1 MKNPRVSAIALFAL
15 CGLWHWAHAQD
26 VPQRTSIV
34 QLIATPEKYEGKM
47 VAITGY
53 VHLEFEGNGIYLH
66 KDDYQYGLHSNGL
79 WLNVQKKC
87 ESRGKNSFTD
97 GYAYV
102 IGRFT
107 STRQGHMGLWS
118 GEIQDVKSCS
128 SWPPFPRG
136 T

>member
-1 MKNPRVSAIALFAL
+1 MKNCRTAFVALLAL
-15 CGLWHWAHAQD
+15 CGFCCSANAQD
-26 VPQRTSIV
+26 APKRVSLI
-34 QLIATPEKYEGKM
+34 QLIATPEKYERQLI
-47 VAITGY
+47 AITGY

-66 KDDYQYGLHSNGL
+66 KDDYQYGLHKNGL
-79 WLNVQKKC
+79 WLSADKC
-87 ESRGKNSFTD
+87 KVRGGKTFTD

-107 STRQGHMGLWS
+107 ATRQGHMGLWS
-118 GEIQDVKSCS
+118 GEVQDVKSCQ